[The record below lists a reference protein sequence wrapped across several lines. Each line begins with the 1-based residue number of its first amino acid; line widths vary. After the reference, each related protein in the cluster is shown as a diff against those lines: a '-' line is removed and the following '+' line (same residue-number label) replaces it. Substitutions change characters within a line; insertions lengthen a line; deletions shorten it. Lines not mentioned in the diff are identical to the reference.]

1 MPAPDPKPPVAA
13 RRPLT
18 TTLHG
23 RTRSDDYAWLKDPD
37 WQRVMRE
44 PEALDPDIRAY
55 LEAENAYT
63 DSFLAP
69 YAALRETLY
78 AEMRGR
84 MKEDESSVPAPDG
97 DWAYH
102 VRYVEDG
109 EHPLYCRAP
118 RGDEAAEELLLDG
131 NREAE
136 ASAYFRIGA
145 CRHSGD
151 HRRLAYTLDLNGS
164 ERYRLFVRDIASGAV
179 IDGPIEDA
187 HGDVVWAADG
197 ETLFYTVIDENHRP
211 WQVRRH
217 RVGGDA
223 SADPVVYEESDPGFF
238 VGLGKSESGR
248 FVMISAHDHTTSEV
262 RLIEAAAPEAP
273 PRLVAARAR
282 GVEYSVAH
290 RGGLLYILTNADGAT
305 DSKIVTAPVDAPG
318 REAWREWLAH
328 EAGTY
333 VRTQL
338 LFAGH
343 HVRLERVG
351 GLPRIVVT
359 DLATGA
365 AHALAFEEEAYD
377 LFLRPGYEFETAT
390 LRFVYSS
397 MTTPQQ
403 TFDYDMATRRR
414 TLRKTQEVP
423 SGHDRADYVTRRL
436 TALSKD
442 GAHVPVSLLHRR
454 GTPLD
459 GTAPL
464 LLYGYGAYGHAMPA
478 AFSTNRLSLVDR
490 GFVYAI
496 AHIRGGTDCGYG
508 WYLDGKLTK
517 KANTFADFIAAAEHL
532 IAEGY
537 TAKGRIAAHGGSAG
551 GHAHGSGRE
560 HAARS
565 FRRHRRRGALRRRAQ
580 HHVRRGPAADAAGV
594 AGMGQSHRG
603 RSGLAHHRVLCA
615 LRERRGQGLSRDLRD
630 CGADRP
636 ARDLLGAGEMG
647 GPAPPAQD
655 RRHPAPAAHQ
665 HGGRPRRRLRPLSPA
680 GRSGDGL
687 CLRPRRRRP
696 CLIGGAAAD
705 ACTALE
711 KIDEENPPPHPGPL
725 RPQGR
730 RGRIEPGRVV
740 RPRAQAR
747 RSARSAR
754 PRAAPNGA

>member
-97 DWAYH
+97 DWAYY
-102 VRYVEDG
+102 VRYVEGG

-217 RVGGDA
+217 RVDGDA

-248 FVMISAHDHTTSEV
+248 FVLISAHDHTTSEI

-423 SGHDRADYVTRRL
+423 SGHDPADYVTRRL

-442 GAHVPVSLLHRR
+442 GARVPVSLLHRR

-551 GHAHGSGRE
+551 GMLMGAVANMRPDLFAGIVAEVPFVDVLNTMCDADLPLTPPEWPEWGNPIEDEAAWRTIASYAPYENVEAKDYPAIFATAGLTDPRVTYWEPAKWVARLRRLKTGDAPLLLHTNMEAGHGGASGR
-560 HAARS
+560 
-565 FRRHRRRGALRRRAQ
+565 FRRLVEVAMVYAFVLA
-580 HHVRRGPAADAAGV
+580 V
-594 AGMGQSHRG
+594 AG
-603 RSGLAHHRVLCA
+603 
-615 LRERRGQGLSRDLRD
+615 
-630 CGADRP
+630 
-636 ARDLLGAGEMG
+636 
-647 GPAPPAQD
+647 
-655 RRHPAPAAHQ
+655 
-665 HGGRPRRRLRPLSPA
+665 
-680 GRSGDGL
+680 
-687 CLRPRRRRP
+687 
-696 CLIGGAAAD
+696 
-705 ACTALE
+705 
-711 KIDEENPPPHPGPL
+711 
-725 RPQGR
+725 
-730 RGRIEPGRVV
+730 
-740 RPRAQAR
+740 RA
-747 RSARSAR
+747 
-754 PRAAPNGA
+754 